1 MRIDIRYSSYLPFS
15 PFQFKSVNMEV
26 FSFFLQ
32 TYTYVSKVFACKQRK
47 IHTEIGKFLVK
58 KKDGRKKRTVC
69 LLCKNPQKKGA
80 KAKTRISFPLK
91 PEFSKL
97 ENSERLDRKQLF
109 LIPKTSDR

>member
-1 MRIDIRYSSYLPFS
+1 MSMRIDIRYSSYLPFS

-58 KKDGRKKRTVC
+58 KKDGRKKRNC
-69 LLCKNPQKKGA
+69 L
-80 KAKTRISFPLK
+80 SVM
-91 PEFSKL
+91 
-97 ENSERLDRKQLF
+97 
-109 LIPKTSDR
+109 

>member
-58 KKDGRKKRTVC
+58 KKKMVEKKETVC
-69 LLCKNPQKKGA
+69 LLCKNPPKKRSEGEDTNIFSI
-80 KAKTRISFPLK
+80 KT
-91 PEFSKL
+91 
-97 ENSERLDRKQLF
+97 
-109 LIPKTSDR
+109 

>member
-1 MRIDIRYSSYLPFS
+1 MVQKVYIYSHRYSSCLPFS
-15 PFQFKSVNMEV
+15 PFQFKSVNTEV

-69 LLCKNPQKKGA
+69 LLCKNPQKK
-80 KAKTRISFPLK
+80 
-91 PEFSKL
+91 
-97 ENSERLDRKQLF
+97 ERRRRHEYLF
-109 LIPKTSDR
+109 H

>member
-1 MRIDIRYSSYLPFS
+1 
-15 PFQFKSVNMEV
+15 MEV

>member
-1 MRIDIRYSSYLPFS
+1 MVE
-15 PFQFKSVNMEV
+15 KNE
-26 FSFFLQ
+26 
-32 TYTYVSKVFACKQRK
+32 
-47 IHTEIGKFLVK
+47 
-58 KKDGRKKRTVC
+58 TVC

-109 LIPKTSDR
+109 LIPKTSER